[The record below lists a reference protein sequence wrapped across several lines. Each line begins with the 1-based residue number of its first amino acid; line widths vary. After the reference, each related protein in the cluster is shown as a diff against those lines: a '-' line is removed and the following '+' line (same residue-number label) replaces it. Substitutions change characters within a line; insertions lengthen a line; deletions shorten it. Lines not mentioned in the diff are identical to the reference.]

1 MQTFLATTIVIGL
14 VMAAMA
20 IGVIL
25 RGRALQ
31 GSCGGT
37 GQGCECSDAKRK
49 RCLAAQDDQD

>member
-1 MQTFLATTIVIGL
+1 MQTFMMTALVIGL

-20 IGVIL
+20 VGVIV

-37 GQGCECSDAKRK
+37 GQGCHCSDTKRQ
-49 RCLAAQDDQD
+49 RCLAQNQTED